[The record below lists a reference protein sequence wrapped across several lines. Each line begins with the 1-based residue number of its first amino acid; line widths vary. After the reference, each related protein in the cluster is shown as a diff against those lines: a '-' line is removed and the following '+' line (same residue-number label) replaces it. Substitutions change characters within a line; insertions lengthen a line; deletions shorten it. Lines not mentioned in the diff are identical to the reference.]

1 MPRLRMRYD
10 GSAADRDT
18 IPAVAGAAV
27 LAPEAP
33 PDAAP
38 VSPAASNA
46 RRWTEP
52 FMEHSRGRNGAPRE
66 AGTGAGT
73 SYILFSVPPDS
84 ARWAS
89 CETANPPER
98 YGVAV
103 RTVLSLDQF
112 FDSTMEGWTMDA
124 HFNEYLA
131 AVAGMRD
138 LYGERGDDHPTD
150 FHDVAASPVA
160 GDPLACET
168 AGLVASAANACC
180 LQ

>member
-1 MPRLRMRYD
+1 
-10 GSAADRDT
+10 
-18 IPAVAGAAV
+18 
-27 LAPEAP
+27 
-33 PDAAP
+33 
-38 VSPAASNA
+38 
-46 RRWTEP
+46 
-52 FMEHSRGRNGAPRE
+52 
-66 AGTGAGT
+66 
-73 SYILFSVPPDS
+73 
-84 ARWAS
+84 
-89 CETANPPER
+89 
-98 YGVAV
+98 VAV